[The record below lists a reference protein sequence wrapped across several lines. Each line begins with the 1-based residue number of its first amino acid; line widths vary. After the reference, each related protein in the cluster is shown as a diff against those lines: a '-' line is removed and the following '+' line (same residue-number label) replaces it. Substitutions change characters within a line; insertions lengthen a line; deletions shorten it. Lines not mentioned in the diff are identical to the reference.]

1 MTDSYHEVAKKL
13 IDIVKDNAV
22 ALGVNTDDVYYG
34 DQNNIPRTPSVCIDP
49 GDKKRDLNGA
59 PRRVMTTMT
68 NYIIVYHNQVASM
81 QEVREDSDE
90 LGETIETL
98 VHADPTLGGIAI
110 DSLVTSIESGYLQR
124 DRALFRASRLTVEA
138 RDQVQLPA

>member
-13 IDIVKDNAV
+13 IEIVADNAATIGVGV
-22 ALGVNTDDVYYG
+22 ADIYYG
-34 DQNNIPRTPSVCIDP
+34 DQNNIPRCPTVCVDP
-49 GDKKRDLNGA
+49 GDKKRELNGA

-68 NYIIVYHNQVASM
+68 NYIIVYHNQVSSM
-81 QEVREDSDE
+81 QEVREDSDI
-90 LGETIETL
+90 LGETIEAL
-98 VHADPTLGGIAI
+98 IHADATLEGIVI
-110 DSLVTSIESGYLQR
+110 DSMVTAVESGYLQR